1 VLVLVA
7 GRVQAAADRPIR
19 LYNSASFDALAISKE
34 GKTRMTG
41 PAWPE
46 VYRKLG
52 VAPLINAQSWVT
64 ALGGSIMRPEVLRAM
79 DEAAGAYVD
88 MMQLNRAAG
97 EVVARSCG
105 AEQGLVTAGCS
116 AAQVLMV
123 AACMTGQ
130 SESNVEQLPDTT
142 GMKDE
147 VVLFKGQRNRY
158 DKAFVTAGSTLVEY
172 GSANSAIAE
181 QLDEAINDN
190 TACVAFVIGPFIDP
204 GIGLEE
210 TVRVAHA
217 RGVPVIVDAAAE
229 VPPRANLTKFHKM
242 GADMVAFSGGKGIGG
257 PQSAGLLA
265 GKADLIEAAVM
276 NSLNMHAPIA
286 GIGRPMK
293 VSKENIVGLV
303 AAIELFTDS
312 DEGIE
317 WEGWQ
322 SKAKYVADR
331 LAGINGVK
339 VAIEDE
345 SAERQGPQPV
355 LRFDDAYEG
364 PPIAEIKARL
374 ENGDPAIFV
383 GGAEARG
390 EICIVMVNVRDGEE
404 IIIADRLGEILQSD

>member
-1 VLVLVA
+1 
-7 GRVQAAADRPIR
+7 
-19 LYNSASFDALAISKE
+19 
-34 GKTRMTG
+34 MTG
-41 PAWPE
+41 PVWPE
-46 VYRKLG
+46 VYKKLG
-52 VAPLINAQSWVT
+52 VSPVINAQSWVT

-130 SESNVEQLPDTT
+130 SEHNVEQLPDTT

-158 DKAFVTAGSTLVEY
+158 DKAFITAGATLVEY
-172 GSANSAIAE
+172 GTADSARPE
-181 QLDEAINDN
+181 DLDAAINDN
-190 TACVAFVIGPFIDP
+190 PACVAYVIGPFIAP

-217 RGVPVIVDAAAE
+217 RAVPVIVDAAAE
-229 VPPRANLTKFHKM
+229 VPPRANLTRFHKM

-265 GKADLIEAAVM
+265 GKADLMEAVVM
-276 NSLNMHAPIA
+276 NSLNLHSPIA

-303 AAIELFTDS
+303 TAIELFTDS

-317 WEGWQ
+317 WDAWQ
-322 SKAKYVADR
+322 SKALYVAGR
-331 LAGINGVK
+331 LSGIDGVR
-339 VAIEDE
+339 VVIEDE
-345 SAERQGPQPV
+345 TNERQGPQPV
-355 LRFDDAYEG
+355 LRFEDAYKG
-364 PPIAEIKARL
+364 PSIAEIKEQL
-374 ENGDPAIFV
+374 QSGDPAIYV
-383 GGAEARG
+383 GGTEARG
-390 EICIVMVNVRDGEE
+390 EICIVMVDVRDGEE
-404 IIIADRLGEILQSD
+404 IIIADRMGDILRSGRVVAEKPNRP

>member
-1 VLVLVA
+1 
-7 GRVQAAADRPIR
+7 
-19 LYNSASFDALAISKE
+19 
-34 GKTRMTG
+34 MTG
-41 PAWPE
+41 PVWPE
-46 VYRKLG
+46 VYKKLG
-52 VAPLINAQSWVT
+52 VSPVINAQSWVT

-130 SESNVEQLPDTT
+130 SEHNVEQLPDTT

-158 DKAFVTAGSTLVEY
+158 DKAFITAGATLVEY
-172 GSANSAIAE
+172 GTADSARPE
-181 QLDEAINDN
+181 DLDAAINDN
-190 TACVAFVIGPFIDP
+190 TACVAYVIGPFIAP

-217 RGVPVIVDAAAE
+217 RAVPVIVDAAAE
-229 VPPRANLTKFHKM
+229 VPPRANLTRFHKM

-265 GKADLIEAAVM
+265 GKADLMEAVVM
-276 NSLNMHAPIA
+276 NSLNLHSPIA

-303 AAIELFTDS
+303 TAIELFTDS

-317 WEGWQ
+317 WDAWQ
-322 SKAKYVADR
+322 SKALYVAGR
-331 LAGINGVK
+331 LSGIDGVR
-339 VAIEDE
+339 VVIEDE
-345 SAERQGPQPV
+345 TNERQGPQPV
-355 LRFDDAYEG
+355 LRFEDAYKG
-364 PPIAEIKARL
+364 PSIAEIKEQL
-374 ENGDPAIFV
+374 QSGDPAIFV
-383 GGAEARG
+383 GGTEARG
-390 EICIVMVNVRDGEE
+390 EICIVMVDVRDGEE
-404 IIIADRLGEILQSD
+404 IIIADRMSDILRSGRVVAEKPNRP

>member
-1 VLVLVA
+1 
-7 GRVQAAADRPIR
+7 
-19 LYNSASFDALAISKE
+19 
-34 GKTRMTG
+34 MTG
-41 PAWPE
+41 PVWPE
-46 VYRKLG
+46 VYKKLG
-52 VAPLINAQSWVT
+52 VSPVINAQSWVT

-130 SESNVEQLPDTT
+130 SEHNVEQLPDTT

-158 DKAFVTAGSTLVEY
+158 DKAFITAGATLVVY
-172 GSANSAIAE
+172 GTADSATPE
-181 QLDEAINDN
+181 DLDAAINEN
-190 TACVAFVIGPFIDP
+190 TACVAYVIGPFIAP

-229 VPPRANLTKFHKM
+229 VPPRANLTRFHKM

-265 GKADLIEAAVM
+265 GKADLMEAAVM
-276 NSLNMHAPIA
+276 NSLNLHSPIA

-303 AAIELFTDS
+303 TAIELFTDS

-322 SKAKYVADR
+322 SKALYVAGR
-331 LAGINGVK
+331 LSGIDGVR
-339 VAIEDE
+339 VVIEDE
-345 SAERQGPQPV
+345 KNERQGPQPV
-355 LRFDDAYEG
+355 LHFEDAYKG
-364 PPIAEIKARL
+364 PSIAEIKEQL
-374 ENGDPAIFV
+374 QSGDPAIFV

-390 EICIVMVNVRDGEE
+390 EICVVMVDVRDGEE
-404 IIIADRLGEILQSD
+404 IIIADRMSDILRGGRVVAEKPNRP